1 MPSFQ
6 INDEEW
12 DALFDEPH
20 QLLKVYCAIRMFM
33 DYRTGIAGETRRLS
47 EQMLIEVLSI
57 PASPGRPAHKAT
69 RKEARY
75 TIDALVRRGMVEP
88 MPSIG
93 PFVFY
98 LPKASRDQ
106 SVSER
111 WGQRFDQGG
120 ARGRATEECAETTN
134 GGAYGFEMATGGA
147 RGGVVF
153 SEEVGPFDSAGEVGP
168 EVGPSFFTG
177 NTATTQLPA
186 NDIGEVGPE
195 VGPSE
200 NSDEVGPEVGPR
212 FEGLEL
218 GNSRPPEH
226 WAYEVGPE
234 VGPTSVLPPIPP
246 PSRNAREAEPVSGA
260 DRFPM
265 HEGWVPSAKGWAATL
280 VRNGIGT
287 YQLRDDELLEF
298 RSYWINRP
306 EKYQSQGQWEHEL
319 AQKIRRNQRFDQNR
333 SSHGNQAGNAEG
345 QAGHRA
351 AKRGFSHR
359 QGPRSAVDR
368 VNAIVA
374 ANEAARQAAGTAL
387 GEDDRDVRAPLDVE
401 FWRQPES

>member
-93 PFVFY
+93 PFVFH

-106 SVSER
+106 FASER

-120 ARGRATEECAETTN
+120 ARP
-134 GGAYGFEMATGGA
+134 GA
-147 RGGVVF
+147 RGGAKDLEPEAPELLGY
-153 SEEVGPFDSAGEVGP
+153 SEEAGAGRARGRAGGYP
-168 EVGPSFFTG
+168 
-177 NTATTQLPA
+177 
-186 NDIGEVGPE
+186 
-195 VGPSE
+195 
-200 NSDEVGPEVGPR
+200 
-212 FEGLEL
+212 
-218 GNSRPPEH
+218 
-226 WAYEVGPE
+226 EVGPE
-234 VGPTSVLPPIPP
+234 VGPTSGLPPIPP

-265 HEGWVPSAKGWAATL
+265 HEAWVPSAKGWAATL

-401 FWRQPES
+401 FWRQPEP